1 METVGFLTAASFYYL
16 GRKDVFEKY
25 YMQLK
30 KNFPNGRY
38 AAELTLLKENLA
50 SNGSKN

>member
-25 YMQLK
+25 YKQLK

-38 AAELTLLKENLA
+38 AAELTLLKENITIDG
-50 SNGSKN
+50 SNN